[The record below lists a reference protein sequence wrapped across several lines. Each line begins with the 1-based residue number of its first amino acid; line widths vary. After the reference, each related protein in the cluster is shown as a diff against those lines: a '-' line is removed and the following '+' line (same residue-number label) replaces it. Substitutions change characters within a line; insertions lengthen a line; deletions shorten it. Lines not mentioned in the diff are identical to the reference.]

1 MSDNENKGNMTQ
13 TWVISLAISV
23 FCCALFFAFLSTY
36 VNAISQTLTKIDE
49 RLANIEAQR
58 VGAPAVVPTPS
69 AGQQPPLGPFPTVIP
84 PAPSAGEAAPSVAP
98 APVEAVVSP
107 EAPPAPP
114 VPPAL
119 EAATPNL
126 PSVPAAAAPVE
137 PEKK

>member
-1 MSDNENKGNMTQ
+1 MSDNVDNKNGMIH

-36 VNAISQTLTKIDE
+36 VGSISQSLTRIDE

-58 VGAPAVVPTPS
+58 LVAPPVPAAAPAAAP
-69 AGQQPPLGPFPTVIP
+69 GQPPLGPFPTVIP
-84 PAPSAGEAAPSVAP
+84 PAAPAP
-98 APVEAVVSP
+98 APVP
-107 EAPPAPP
+107 EAAAPAPTPASVPAAAPAP
-114 VPPAL
+114 VP

-126 PSVPAAAAPVE
+126 PPVPAEVAPVS